1 MYLFNG
7 KNISEFSYTST
18 QIETLFDLDYN
29 IWNLKKKIEIYNQF
43 FFFYLNHFFL
53 NSFSAL
59 TNRINKCHYSWN
71 LTYMNEC

>member
-43 FFFYLNHFFL
+43 FFFYLNHFF
-53 NSFSAL
+53 FKFFFC
-59 TNRINKCHYSWN
+59 INKSDKQMPLQLESHLY
-71 LTYMNEC
+71 E